1 MNMNKLRELAGLPT
15 LNESTTQL
23 IEGWC
28 LVDSQTNEVLSQGNN
43 KDKLIAKQEGKYGQ
57 TSTEISWGYANEDG
71 EFVEVEQVS
80 ESSKDCV
87 NEEYHDTSDFDAAI
101 NEVLDHLHAAQKL
114 VNTPAWKQHMVDA
127 VHQGAPKSTVATN
140 RTMTT
145 NLGTLIDSY
154 VALYESFEDL

>member
-28 LVDSQTNEVLSQGNN
+28 LVDSQTDEVLSQGNN

-57 TSTEISWGYANEDG
+57 TSTEILWGYANEDG
-71 EFVEVEQVS
+71 EFVEVKQGTV
-80 ESSKDCV
+80 
-87 NEEYHDTSDFDAAI
+87 EEAYHDTSDFDAAI
-101 NEVLDHLHAAQKL
+101 HEVLDHLHAAQKI

-127 VHQGAPKSTVATN
+127 EHHGAPESTVATN
-140 RTMTT
+140 KTMTMR
-145 NLGTLIDSY
+145 LGTLIDSY
-154 VALYESFEDL
+154 VALYESFENL